1 MPIKFKHIILLIFSL
16 AGTTVLHAQDSTLI
30 GKTIKWDLVKCIDY
44 AKKNNIQI
52 NSLRLSQQTS
62 QQELL
67 LSKASRLPNLSGSAS
82 QNFEHLNN
90 GGRNSFS
97 QVDSNGVVINNN
109 RGSSF
114 VASGSYGLNSSITL
128 YNGGYITN
136 DIQQKTCRCNLQT

>member
-1 MPIKFKHIILLIFSL
+1 MPLIKRYSYIFLLSFFSCL
-16 AGTTVLHAQDSTLI
+16 KLHALDSTLI

-52 NSLRLSQQTS
+52 NSLRLSQLTS

-67 LSKASRLPNLSGSAS
+67 LSKASRLPNLSGSAT

-90 GGRNSFS
+90 GGRNSFT
-97 QVDSNGVVINNN
+97 QVDSNGAAINN

-114 VASGSYGLNSSITL
+114 VAS
-128 YNGGYITN
+128 
-136 DIQQKTCRCNLQT
+136 